1 MRRGKANPRMFFALA
16 MMLAAAGNVAA
27 GSYLGSLTWPEAK
40 TALATADAVII
51 PIGAGAKEH
60 GPHLPMNTDRIVLEY
75 LMAQAVQHAN
85 IVMAP
90 PVLHGWFPAFRHYPG
105 TEIANARAFQQ
116 YVDEIA
122 KSLLRHGAQRLVF
135 LNTGIFKATGL
146 PLSVVAR
153 DIRTDTGVPT
163 LVLSW
168 DDLETAEVSQFTQQK
183 RGGHADEIETSI
195 MLYLQPDLVHME
207 RAKTDYRGEPG
218 EQIGYRPGL
227 FRYDPSDPSAT
238 ESGLYGDPTLATAE
252 KGRRTL
258 ELMTRNLLCAL
269 EQFAENANRRHC
281 DSR

>member
-1 MRRGKANPRMFFALA
+1 MIRARQQLLLMVALLFTA
-16 MMLAAAGNVAA
+16 VGNVAA
-27 GSYLGSLTWPEAK
+27 GSYLGMLSWPEAK
-40 TALATADAVII
+40 AALAEADAVVI

-75 LMAQAVQHAN
+75 LMAQAVEHAD
-85 IVMAP
+85 VVVVP

-105 TEIANARAFQQ
+105 TEIASARAFQS
-116 YVDEIA
+116 YVEEIA
-122 KSLLRHGAQRLVF
+122 RSVLRHGAQRLVF

-153 DIRTDTGVPT
+153 DIRTNDGIPT

-168 DDLETAEVSQFTQQK
+168 DDLETAEVAEFTRQK

-195 MLYLQPDLVHME
+195 MLYLRPGTVQME
-207 RAKTDYRGEPG
+207 RAITDYRGEPK

-227 FRYDPSDPSAT
+227 FRYDAADPAAT
-238 ESGLYGDPTLATAE
+238 EPGLYGDPTLATAD

-258 ELMTRNLLCAL
+258 ELMTRNMLCAL
-269 EQFAENANRRHC
+269 EQFSESAVQKHC
-281 DSR
+281 SND